1 MTHQNSSSINSSI
14 NSSSGR
20 NEAGSTTIS
29 WKNRLQEFCHQRGWN
44 LPVYTTRQNSDR
56 MWISTVAVNNISVS
70 GEAFQRK
77 VDSEKSAS
85 FKLLSLLANLNEDV
99 IAEDTEELYITDMPE
114 LNRLFS
120 EIMRSAGFNES
131 LLSSSVP
138 SSSSSSS
145 VPSSSSSDP
154 SSDPLPD
161 PLPDPSSG
169 NRIETILQRQLTF
182 STNIFDETF
191 LNHLT
196 LLVRGKNVEITNVTD
211 YKSDDAPVVLYLLDD
226 IDSITSNF
234 ININLVEVTIPRLDH
249 RESFQA
255 MILLSMCMELG
266 ADSCSIIGVPAGQ
279 VNRVILT

>member
-138 SSSSSSS
+138 SSSSSD
-145 VPSSSSSDP
+145 PLSDP
-154 SSDPLPD
+154 SSDPLS
-161 PLPDPSSG
+161 DPSSG

>member
-1 MTHQNSSSINSSI
+1 MTHQNSSINSSI

-131 LLSSSVP
+131 LL
-138 SSSSSSS
+138 SSS